1 MMDYEIFKGVMKDK
15 ILDYLPENYKNG
27 RVEIHEVQKV
37 NECMDALTVFPE
49 GESRIAPNIYLSV
62 MYEDYKQHENIE
74 KSLQD
79 AAKVVEVA
87 MKENKVSNIDVDKE
101 FTPDKVY
108 MVLVNKEQ
116 NREML
121 AKVPHRDFQD
131 LAVIYRWLV
140 DKSSDGIMSTIITDG
155 IAERIGM
162 TEEQLFMHSVEN
174 TKELFPPK
182 IQTMDEVI
190 MEMMDMDREFA
201 EAMGLMA
208 DRDPKETMWVL
219 TNERGLNGAVSML
232 YEENLQKIAN
242 RVGTDMYILPSS
254 THETI
259 LVSVEM
265 GDAQSLAEMV
275 NEINMSQVELKDRLS
290 NNVYHYDKD
299 LRKVTLATDSP
310 NKRLD
315 GMVSEPPMIYQDERS
330 R

>member
-1 MMDYEIFKGVMKDK
+1 MMDYEIFRGVMKDK

>member
-1 MMDYEIFKGVMKDK
+1 MMDYEIFRGVMKDK

-140 DKSSDGIMSTIITDG
+140 DKSPDGIMSTIITDG

>member
-140 DKSSDGIMSTIITDG
+140 DKSTDGIMSTIITDG

-190 MEMMDMDREFA
+190 MEMMDMGREFA

>member
-140 DKSSDGIMSTIITDG
+140 DKSPDGIMSTIITDG

>member
-315 GMVSEPPMIYQDERS
+315 VMVSEPPMIYQDERS

>member
-37 NECMDALTVFPE
+37 NECMDVLTVFPE

-140 DKSSDGIMSTIITDG
+140 DKSPDGIMSTIITDG

>member
-37 NECMDALTVFPE
+37 NECMDALSVFPE

-140 DKSSDGIMSTIITDG
+140 DKSPDGIMSTIITDG

-315 GMVSEPPMIYQDERS
+315 GIVSEPPMIYQDERS

>member
-27 RVEIHEVQKV
+27 RVELHKVQKV
-37 NECMDALTVFPE
+37 NECLDALSVFPE

-140 DKSSDGIMSTIITDG
+140 DKSPDGIMSTIITDG

-190 MEMMDMDREFA
+190 MEMMDREFV

-219 TNERGLNGAVSML
+219 TNESGLNGAVSML

-265 GDAQSLAEMV
+265 GDAQSLADMV
-275 NEINMSQVELKDRLS
+275 NEINMSQVELKNRLS

-315 GMVSEPPMIYQDERS
+315 GIVSEPPMIYQDERA